1 MKKAVLYVHG
11 KNGSASEADHYRS
24 LFADCDVIGF
34 DYKSDTPWDCKKE
47 FSGKIKELK
56 EKYNNVL
63 LIANSVGAFFSMNAF
78 SSDDIE
84 AAWFIS
90 PIVDMEK
97 LITDMMKY
105 AGVTEAE
112 LEAKKKVKTPFGTVL
127 SLEYLCYVRENPL
140 KWDVPT
146 HILYGE
152 NDNMTG
158 LSTITEF
165 AEKHNAT
172 LTVMRGGEHW
182 FHTDGQMKFL
192 DDWIRS
198 TR

>member
-11 KNGSASEADHYRS
+11 KGGSAAEADHYRS
-24 LFADCDVIGF
+24 LFADCDVIGL
-34 DYKSDTPWDCKKE
+34 DYTCDTPWDCKPE

-78 SSDDIE
+78 SSEDIE

-105 AGVTEAE
+105 ASVTEAE
-112 LEAKKKVKTPFGTVL
+112 LEAKKTIETPFGVAL
-127 SLEYLCYVRENPL
+127 SWEYLCYVRENPL
-140 KWDVPT
+140 EWDVPT

-152 NDNMTG
+152 NDNMTA

-165 AEKHNAT
+165 AGKHNAS